1 MSKRLTLM
9 TGLLGITFVVA
20 CGSSSDETTSSVAPS
35 SVQSNAPTTAV
46 STSVA
51 TTSTLPPTTL
61 PPTTSIPDPTS
72 TILFDFS
79 NQDETSDWFNQN
91 DTVMGG
97 VSDSASTWIDGQ
109 LVFSGNLSLDNNGG
123 FTSTFGPINDQLPTL
138 MSGAEAIVVTAR
150 GDGKTYLMQIRNYDN
165 TRYIQRFTTVAD
177 VEQDYVLPLADF
189 ESVDWRLSVIPNA
202 APIDTTTIGQLG
214 FYLLDKQVGPFEI
227 AISSIKTSIN

>member
-1 MSKRLTLM
+1 M
-9 TGLLGITFVVA
+9 TVLLGITFVVA
-20 CGSSSDETTSSVAPS
+20 CGSSSDETSSSVVPS
-35 SVQSNAPTTAV
+35 SVQSNAPATAV

-51 TTSTLPPTTL
+51 TTSTL

-97 VSDSASTWIDGQ
+97 VSDSASTWVDGQ

-202 APIDTTTIGQLG
+202 TPIDTTTIGQLG

-227 AISSIKTSIN
+227 AISSIRTSIN

>member
-1 MSKRLTLM
+1 MSKGLRLM

-46 STSVA
+46 A
-51 TTSTLPPTTL
+51 TSTTT
-61 PPTTSIPDPTS
+61 TTTTPIQKPQSM
-72 TILFDFS
+72 ILFDFS

-97 VSDSASTWIDGQ
+97 VSDSTTTWVDGH

-123 FTSTFGPINDQLPTL
+123 FTSTFGPVNDRLPTL
-138 MSGAEAIVVTAR
+138 MAGADAIIVTAR

-202 APIDTTTIGQLG
+202 APIDTTTIAQLG
-214 FYLLDKQVGPFEI
+214 FYLLDKQVGPFEL
-227 AISSIKTSIN
+227 AISMIRTNVEP

>member
-1 MSKRLTLM
+1 M
-9 TGLLGITFVVA
+9 TGLLGISFVVA
-20 CGSSSDETTSSVAPS
+20 CGSSSDEITSSVAPS
-35 SVQSNAPTTAV
+35 SVQSNAPSTAAV
-46 STSVA
+46 
-51 TTSTLPPTTL
+51 TSTTTPMTTTPTQQAQ
-61 PPTTSIPDPTS
+61 SM
-72 TILFDFS
+72 ILYDFADQS
-79 NQDETSDWFNQN
+79 DVSDWSNQN

-97 VSDSASTWIDGQ
+97 VSDSATNWVDGQ

-138 MSGAEAIVVTAR
+138 MSGAKAIVVTAR

>member
-1 MSKRLTLM
+1 M
-9 TGLLGITFVVA
+9 TGLLGISFVVA
-20 CGSSSDETTSSVAPS
+20 CGSSSDETTSSVVPTTI
-35 SVQSNAPTTAV
+35 QSNAPTTAV
-46 STSVA
+46 STS
-51 TTSTLPPTTL
+51 TTMTSTTTT
-61 PPTTSIPDPTS
+61 PIQQAQSM
-72 TILFDFS
+72 ILYDFADQS
-79 NQDETSDWFNQN
+79 DVSDWFNQN

-97 VSDSASTWIDGQ
+97 VSDSATTWFDGQ

-227 AISSIKTSIN
+227 AISSIRTSVN

>member
-1 MSKRLTLM
+1 M
-9 TGLLGITFVVA
+9 TGLLGISFVVA
-20 CGSSSDETTSSVAPS
+20 CGSSSDETTSSLASTTIQPI
-35 SVQSNAPTTAV
+35 ATTTAV
-46 STSVA
+46 ETSVA
-51 TTSTLPPTTL
+51 TTSTTTTPIQQAQSMVL
-61 PPTTSIPDPTS
+61 Y
-72 TILFDFS
+72 DFADQS
-79 NQDETSDWFNQN
+79 DVSDWFNQN

-97 VSDSASTWIDGQ
+97 VSDSASTWVDGQ

-202 APIDTTTIGQLG
+202 APIDTSTIGQIG
-214 FYLLDKQVGPFEI
+214 FYLLDKQVGPFEL
-227 AISSIKTSIN
+227 AISMIRTNVE

>member
-9 TGLLGITFVVA
+9 TGLLGISFVVA
-20 CGSSSDETTSSVAPS
+20 CGSSSDETTSSLASTTIQPI
-35 SVQSNAPTTAV
+35 ATTTAV
-46 STSVA
+46 ETSVA
-51 TTSTLPPTTL
+51 TTSTTTTPIQQAQSMVL
-61 PPTTSIPDPTS
+61 Y
-72 TILFDFS
+72 DFADQS
-79 NQDETSDWFNQN
+79 DVSDWFNQN

-97 VSDSASTWIDGQ
+97 VSDSASTWVDGQ

-123 FTSTFGPINDQLPTL
+123 FTPTFGPINDQLPTL

-202 APIDTTTIGQLG
+202 APIDTTTIAQIG

-227 AISSIKTSIN
+227 AISSIKATANSSL

>member
-1 MSKRLTLM
+1 
-9 TGLLGITFVVA
+9 
-20 CGSSSDETTSSVAPS
+20 
-35 SVQSNAPTTAV
+35 
-46 STSVA
+46 
-51 TTSTLPPTTL
+51 
-61 PPTTSIPDPTS
+61 
-72 TILFDFS
+72 LFDFS

-97 VSDSASTWIDGQ
+97 VSDSTTTWVDGQ

-123 FTSTFGPINDQLPTL
+123 FTSTFGPVNDQLPTL

-202 APIDTTTIGQLG
+202 APIDTATIGQLG

-227 AISSIKTSIN
+227 AISSIRTSSN

>member
-1 MSKRLTLM
+1 MV
-9 TGLLGITFVVA
+9 TGLLGISLVVA
-20 CGSSSDETTSSVAPS
+20 CGSSSDETTSSLASTTIQPI
-35 SVQSNAPTTAV
+35 ATTTAV
-46 STSVA
+46 ETSVA
-51 TTSTLPPTTL
+51 ATSTLPPTT
-61 PPTTSIPDPTS
+61 PPSDPTS
-72 TILFDFS
+72 TVLFDFS

-97 VSDSASTWIDGQ
+97 VSNSATTWVDGQ

-123 FTSTFGPINDQLPTL
+123 FTSTFGPINDRLPTL

-165 TRYIQRFTTVAD
+165 TRYVQRFTTVAD

-189 ESVDWRLSVIPNA
+189 KSVDWRLSVIPNA

-227 AISSIKTSIN
+227 AISSISASIN

>member
-1 MSKRLTLM
+1 M
-9 TGLLGITFVVA
+9 TGLLGISFVVA
-20 CGSSSDETTSSVAPS
+20 CGSSSDETTSSVTPS

-51 TTSTLPPTTL
+51 TTSTLPPTTR
-61 PPTTSIPDPTS
+61 PSDPAS
-72 TILFDFS
+72 TVLFDFS

-97 VSDSASTWIDGQ
+97 VSDSTTTWVDGQ

-138 MSGAEAIVVTAR
+138 MSGVEAIVVTAR

-177 VEQDYVLPLADF
+177 IEQDYVLPLADF

-202 APIDTTTIGQLG
+202 TPIDTTTIGQLG
-214 FYLLDKQVGPFEI
+214 FYLLDKQVGPFEL
-227 AISSIKTSIN
+227 AISMIRTNVE

>member
-1 MSKRLTLM
+1 M
-9 TGLLGITFVVA
+9 TGLLGISFVVA

-46 STSVA
+46 PTSVT
-51 TTSTLPPTTL
+51 TTSTLS
-61 PPTTSIPDPTS
+61 PTTSLPDPTS
-72 TILFDFS
+72 TVLFDFS
-79 NQDETSDWFNQN
+79 NQDATSDWFNQN

-97 VSDSASTWIDGQ
+97 VSDSATTWVDEQ

-202 APIDTTTIGQLG
+202 APIDIATIGQLG

>member
-9 TGLLGITFVVA
+9 TGLLGISFVVA
-20 CGSSSDETTSSVAPS
+20 CGSSSDETTSSLASTTIQPI
-35 SVQSNAPTTAV
+35 ATTTAV
-46 STSVA
+46 ETSVA
-51 TTSTLPPTTL
+51 TTSTTTTPIQQAQSMVL
-61 PPTTSIPDPTS
+61 Y
-72 TILFDFS
+72 DFADQS
-79 NQDETSDWFNQN
+79 DVSDWFNQN

-97 VSDSASTWIDGQ
+97 VSDSASTWVDGQ

-165 TRYIQRFTTVAD
+165 TRYVQRFTTVAD

-202 APIDTTTIGQLG
+202 APIDTSTIGQLG
-214 FYLLDKQVGPFEI
+214 FYLLDKQVGPFEL
-227 AISSIKTSIN
+227 AISMIRTNAAT

>member
-1 MSKRLTLM
+1 MA
-9 TGLLGITFVVA
+9 GLLGISFVVA
-20 CGSSSDETTSSVAPS
+20 CGSSSDEATSSVAPTTI
-35 SVQSNAPTTAV
+35 QSIAPTTAV
-46 STSVA
+46 A
-51 TTSTLPPTTL
+51 TSTTT
-61 PPTTSIPDPTS
+61 TTTTPIQKPQSMV
-72 TILFDFS
+72 LYDFADQS
-79 NQDETSDWFNQN
+79 DVSDWSNQN

-97 VSDSASTWIDGQ
+97 VSDSATTWVDGH

-138 MSGAEAIVVTAR
+138 MSGADSIVVTAR

-202 APIDTTTIGQLG
+202 APIDTTTTIGQLG
-214 FYLLDKQVGPFEI
+214 FYLLDKQVGPFEL
-227 AISSIKTSIN
+227 AISMIRTNVKTQ

>member
-1 MSKRLTLM
+1 M
-9 TGLLGITFVVA
+9 TGLLGISFVVA
-20 CGSSSDETTSSVAPS
+20 CGSSSDEETSSVAPS
-35 SVQSNAPTTAV
+35 SVQSSAPTTAV
-46 STSVA
+46 
-51 TTSTLPPTTL
+51 TTSTTM
-61 PPTTSIPDPTS
+61 TS
-72 TILFDFS
+72 TTITPIQQAQSMVLYDFADQS
-79 NQDETSDWFNQN
+79 DVSDWFNQN

-97 VSDSASTWIDGQ
+97 VSDSATTWIDGQ

-138 MSGAEAIVVTAR
+138 MSGAKAIVVTAR

-202 APIDTTTIGQLG
+202 VPIDSTTIGQLG

>member
-1 MSKRLTLM
+1 M
-9 TGLLGITFVVA
+9 TGLLGISFFVA
-20 CGSSSDETTSSVAPS
+20 CGSSSDETTSSVTPS

-46 STSVA
+46 STSTTV
-51 TTSTLPPTTL
+51 TSTTTT
-61 PPTTSIPDPTS
+61 PIQQAQSM
-72 TILFDFS
+72 ILYDFADQS
-79 NQDETSDWFNQN
+79 DVSDWFNQN

-97 VSDSASTWIDGQ
+97 VSDSATTWVDGQ

-123 FTSTFGPINDQLPTL
+123 FTSTFGPINDQLTTL
-138 MSGAEAIVVTAR
+138 MSGAKAIVVTAR

-189 ESVDWRLSVIPNA
+189 ESVDWRLSVIPDA

>member
-1 MSKRLTLM
+1 M
-9 TGLLGITFVVA
+9 TGLLGISFVVA
-20 CGSSSDETTSSVAPS
+20 CGSSSDETTSSLVSTTIQPIAT
-35 SVQSNAPTTAV
+35 TTAV
-46 STSVA
+46 ETSV
-51 TTSTLPPTTL
+51 TTASSLPPTT
-61 PPTTSIPDPTS
+61 PPSDPTS
-72 TILFDFS
+72 TVLFDFS

-97 VSDSASTWIDGQ
+97 VSDSATTWVDGQ

-165 TRYIQRFTTVAD
+165 TRYVQRFTTVAD

-214 FYLLDKQVGPFEI
+214 FYLLDKQVGLFEL
-227 AISSIKTSIN
+227 AISSISASVN

>member
-1 MSKRLTLM
+1 M

-20 CGSSSDETTSSVAPS
+20 CGSSSDETTSSTTPTTT
-35 SVQSNAPTTAV
+35 QSIATTTAV
-46 STSVA
+46 STSTTTPST
-51 TTSTLPPTTL
+51 TTSSTTPTT
-61 PPTTSIPDPTS
+61 TTPIQQAQSM
-72 TILFDFS
+72 ILYDFADQS
-79 NQDETSDWFNQN
+79 DVSDWFNQN

-97 VSDSASTWIDGQ
+97 VSDSATIWVDGQ

-177 VEQDYVLPLADF
+177 VE
-189 ESVDWRLSVIPNA
+189 
-202 APIDTTTIGQLG
+202 
-214 FYLLDKQVGPFEI
+214 
-227 AISSIKTSIN
+227 

>member
-1 MSKRLTLM
+1 M
-9 TGLLGITFVVA
+9 TGLLGISFVVA
-20 CGSSSDETTSSVAPS
+20 CGSSSDETTSSMAPS
-35 SVQSNAPTTAV
+35 SVQSNAPTTSV

-51 TTSTLPPTTL
+51 TTTTTIT
-61 PPTTSIPDPTS
+61 PVKKPTS
-72 TILFDFS
+72 TVLFDFS

-97 VSDSASTWIDGQ
+97 VSDSATTWVDGQ

-214 FYLLDKQVGPFEI
+214 FYLLDKQVGPFEL
-227 AISSIKTSIN
+227 AISMIQSNVETQ

>member
-1 MSKRLTLM
+1 MV
-9 TGLLGITFVVA
+9 TGLLGISLVVA
-20 CGSSSDETTSSVAPS
+20 CGSSSDETTSSLASTTIQPI
-35 SVQSNAPTTAV
+35 ATTTAV
-46 STSVA
+46 ETSVA
-51 TTSTLPPTTL
+51 ATSTLPPTTL
-61 PPTTSIPDPTS
+61 PSDPTS
-72 TILFDFS
+72 TVLFDFS
-79 NQDETSDWFNQN
+79 NQDETFDWFNQN

-97 VSDSASTWIDGQ
+97 VSDSTTTWVDGQ

-150 GDGKTYLMQIRNYDN
+150 GDGKTFLMQIRNYDN

-214 FYLLDKQVGPFEI
+214 FYLLDKQVGPFEL
-227 AISSIKTSIN
+227 AISMIRTSVK

>member
-1 MSKRLTLM
+1 M
-9 TGLLGITFVVA
+9 TGLLGISFVVA
-20 CGSSSDETTSSVAPS
+20 CGSSSDEGTSSVAS
-35 SVQSNAPTTAV
+35 TTTQSIAPTTAV
-46 STSVA
+46 A
-51 TTSTLPPTTL
+51 TSTTT
-61 PPTTSIPDPTS
+61 TTTTPIQQAQSM
-72 TILFDFS
+72 ILYDFADQS
-79 NQDETSDWFNQN
+79 DVSDWFNQN

-97 VSDSASTWIDGQ
+97 VSDSATTWVDGQ

-138 MSGAEAIVVTAR
+138 MSGAKAIVVTAR

-202 APIDTTTIGQLG
+202 APIDTSTIGQLG

>member
-1 MSKRLTLM
+1 MGQKMIS
-9 TGLLGITFVVA
+9 GLLGISFLVA
-20 CGSSSDETTSSVAPS
+20 CGSSLDETTSSVAPS
-35 SVQSNAPTTAV
+35 TVQSIAPTTAV
-46 STSVA
+46 STSTT
-51 TTSTLPPTTL
+51 TTST
-61 PPTTSIPDPTS
+61 TSMPDPTS
-72 TILFDFS
+72 TVLFDFS

-97 VSDSASTWIDGQ
+97 VSDSATTWVDGQ

-177 VEQDYVLPLADF
+177 VEQDYILPLADF

-202 APIDTTTIGQLG
+202 APIDTNTIGQLG
-214 FYLLDKQVGPFEI
+214 FYLLDKQVGPFEL
-227 AISSIKTSIN
+227 AISMIRTNVET

>member
-20 CGSSSDETTSSVAPS
+20 CGSNSDETTSSVAPTTTQ
-35 SVQSNAPTTAV
+35 SVAPTTAV
-46 STSVA
+46 A
-51 TTSTLPPTTL
+51 TSTTT
-61 PPTTSIPDPTS
+61 TTTTPIQQAQSMV
-72 TILFDFS
+72 LYDFADQS
-79 NQDETSDWFNQN
+79 DVSDWFNQN

-97 VSDSASTWIDGQ
+97 VSDSNTTWIDGH
-109 LVFSGNLSLDNNGG
+109 LIFSGDLSLDNNGG

-138 MSGAEAIVVTAR
+138 MSGAESIIVTAR

-177 VEQDYVLPLADF
+177 VEQDYVLPLTDF

-202 APIDTTTIGQLG
+202 APIDTTTIGQIG

-227 AISSIKTSIN
+227 AISSIRTSVN

>member
-1 MSKRLTLM
+1 M
-9 TGLLGITFVVA
+9 TGLLGISFLVA
-20 CGSSSDETTSSVAPS
+20 CGSSLDETTSSVAPTTT
-35 SVQSNAPTTAV
+35 QSIAPTTAF
-46 STSVA
+46 A
-51 TTSTLPPTTL
+51 TSTTK
-61 PPTTSIPDPTS
+61 TS
-72 TILFDFS
+72 TTTTPIQQAQSIVLYDFADQS
-79 NQDETSDWFNQN
+79 DVSDWFNQN

-97 VSDSASTWIDGQ
+97 VSDSTTTWVDGQ

-165 TRYIQRFTTVAD
+165 TRYVQRFTTVAD

-214 FYLLDKQVGPFEI
+214 FYLLDKQVGPFEL
-227 AISSIKTSIN
+227 AISMIRTSVE

>member
-1 MSKRLTLM
+1 M
-9 TGLLGITFVVA
+9 TGVLGISVVVA
-20 CGSSSDETTSSVAPS
+20 CGSSSDESSSSVAPS
-35 SVQSNAPTTAV
+35 TTQSMATTTAV
-46 STSVA
+46 STSTT
-51 TTSTLPPTTL
+51 TTSTTTM
-61 PPTTSIPDPTS
+61 PIQQAQSM
-72 TILFDFS
+72 ILFDF
-79 NQDETSDWFNQN
+79 NDQNDVSDWFNQN

-97 VSDSASTWIDGQ
+97 VSDSATTWVDGH

-138 MSGAEAIVVTAR
+138 ISGAEAIVVTAR

-177 VEQDYVLPLADF
+177 VEQDYELPLADF

-202 APIDTTTIGQLG
+202 APIDTTTIAQLG

-227 AISSIKTSIN
+227 AISSIRASIN

>member
-1 MSKRLTLM
+1 M
-9 TGLLGITFVVA
+9 TSLLGITFVVA
-20 CGSSSDETTSSVAPS
+20 CGSSSDEGTSSVTPS
-35 SVQSNAPTTAV
+35 SVQSNATTTAV
-46 STSVA
+46 ATSVA
-51 TTSTLPPTTL
+51 TTSTLPPTTS
-61 PPTTSIPDPTS
+61 PSDPTS
-72 TILFDFS
+72 TVLFDFS
-79 NQDETSDWFNQN
+79 NQDATSDWFNQN

-97 VSDSASTWIDGQ
+97 VSDSATNWVDGQ

-138 MSGAEAIVVTAR
+138 MSGAKAIVVTAR

-202 APIDTTTIGQLG
+202 APIRHHHHRSAWFLPT
-214 FYLLDKQVGPFEI
+214 
-227 AISSIKTSIN
+227 

>member
-9 TGLLGITFVVA
+9 TGLLGISFVIA

-46 STSVA
+46 PTSVA
-51 TTSTLPPTTL
+51 TTSTLPSTTL

-79 NQDETSDWFNQN
+79 NQDATSDWFNQN

-177 VEQDYVLPLADF
+177 VEQDYVLPLSDF

-214 FYLLDKQVGPFEI
+214 FYLLDKQVGPFEL
-227 AISSIKTSIN
+227 AISMIRTNIE

>member
-1 MSKRLTLM
+1 M
-9 TGLLGITFVVA
+9 TGVLGISFVVA
-20 CGSSSDETTSSVAPS
+20 CGSSLDEATSSVVPS
-35 SVQSNAPTTAV
+35 TTQSIATTTEV
-46 STSVA
+46 VTSTT
-51 TTSTLPPTTL
+51 TTSTTTT
-61 PPTTSIPDPTS
+61 PIQQAQSM
-72 TILFDFS
+72 ILFDFNDQS
-79 NQDETSDWFNQN
+79 DVSDWSNQN

-97 VSDSASTWIDGQ
+97 VSDSATTWVDGQ

-138 MSGAEAIVVTAR
+138 MSGADSIIVTAR
-150 GDGKTYLMQIRNYDN
+150 GDGKTYLMQIRNSDN
-165 TRYIQRFTTVAD
+165 TRYIERFTTVAD

-227 AISSIKTSIN
+227 AISMIRTSAE

>member
-1 MSKRLTLM
+1 M
-9 TGLLGITFVVA
+9 TGLLGISFVVA
-20 CGSSSDETTSSVAPS
+20 CGSSSDETTSSLASTTIQPI
-35 SVQSNAPTTAV
+35 ATTTAV
-46 STSVA
+46 ETSVA
-51 TTSTLPPTTL
+51 TTSTTTTPIQQAQSMVL
-61 PPTTSIPDPTS
+61 Y
-72 TILFDFS
+72 DFADQS
-79 NQDETSDWFNQN
+79 DVSDWFNQN

-97 VSDSASTWIDGQ
+97 VSDSASTWVDGQ

-202 APIDTTTIGQLG
+202 APIDTSTIGQLG
-214 FYLLDKQVGPFEI
+214 FYLLDKQVGPFEL
-227 AISSIKTSIN
+227 AISMIRTNAAT